1 MRNKLLI
8 EAVGT
13 FFLCLAALVASSPL
27 SVAALL
33 CALIYM
39 GAPVSLAHYNPA
51 VSLAFRLRG
60 RTGTRALWSYV
71 VVQLTAALLA
81 AMMAGYLLGHDTDRA
96 RAAVDAL
103 SESAFIGFGVTAVVE
118 LLATFA
124 LAFVI
129 LMVGT
134 SRLTAGNSYFGLAI
148 ALAVLGLSGTFGDFN
163 PTMNP
168 AVSLASSL
176 LGIFAAI
183 FDGLIGTK
191 TFVTE
196 SLFLAKLAPRILAE
210 IAVQFVGAALA
221 AWVFR
226 FLFPE
231 DR

>member
-13 FFLCLAALVASSPL
+13 FFLCLAAMVASSPL
-27 SVAALL
+27 PVAALL

-60 RTGTRALWSYV
+60 RSGTRTLWSYIA
-71 VVQLTAALLA
+71 VQLAAAVLA
-81 AMMAGYLLGHDTDRA
+81 AMVAGTLLGHDSEHA
-96 RAAVDAL
+96 KGAVDAL
-103 SESAFIGFGVTAVVE
+103 SESAFDGFGVTAVVE
-118 LLATFA
+118 LLGTFA
-124 LAFVI
+124 LAFII

-148 ALAVLGLSGTFGDFN
+148 AVAVLGLSGTFGDFN

-168 AVSLASSL
+168 AVSLTSSL
-176 LGIFAAI
+176 LGLFSAI
-183 FDGLIGTK
+183 FDGLLGTK
-191 TFVTE
+191 TFITE
-196 SLFLAKLAPRILAE
+196 TLFLAKVAPRVLAE
-210 IAVQFVGAALA
+210 VAVQFVGAALA
-221 AWVFR
+221 AWFFR
-226 FLFPE
+226 VLFPE

>member
-13 FFLCLAALVASSPL
+13 FFLCLAALVATNPL

-60 RTGTRALWSYV
+60 RTSTRALWSYV
-71 VVQLTAALLA
+71 AVQLTAAILA
-81 AMMAGYLLGHDTDRA
+81 AALAGFILGHDSDHA
-96 RAAVDAL
+96 KGAIDAIAG
-103 SESAFIGFGVTAVVE
+103 SAFEGFGASAVVE
-118 LLATFA
+118 LLATFV

-148 ALAVLGLSGTFGDFN
+148 ATAVLGLTSTFGEFN
-163 PTMNP
+163 PTLNP
-168 AVSLASSL
+168 AVAVAAALQ
-176 LGIFAAI
+176 GPFATC
-183 FDGLIGTK
+183 FDGLLGSK
-191 TFVTE
+191 AFFTE
-196 SLFLAKLAPRILAE
+196 SLFLAKITPRVLADIG
-210 IAVQFVGAALA
+210 VQCVGATGA
-221 AWVFR
+221 AWLFR
-226 FLFPE
+226 QLFPE
-231 DR
+231 DC

>member
-13 FFLCLAALVASSPL
+13 FFLCLAAMVASSPL

-51 VSLAFRLRG
+51 VSLAFLLRG
-60 RTGTRALWSYV
+60 RSSSRALWSYV
-71 VVQLTAALLA
+71 GVHLA
-81 AMMAGYLLGHDTDRA
+81 AAFL
-96 RAAVDAL
+96 AVVVA
-103 SESAFIGFGVTAVVE
+103 GFGATAVVE

-148 ALAVLGLSGTFGDFN
+148 AAVVLGLSGTFGEFN

-176 LGIFAAI
+176 LGVFSAI
-183 FDGLIGTK
+183 CDGLIGTK
-191 TFVTE
+191 AFVTE
-196 SLFLAKLAPRILAE
+196 SLFLAKIAPRVLAE

-221 AWVFR
+221 AWLFR
-226 FLFPE
+226 LLFPE

>member
-13 FFLCLAALVASSPL
+13 FFLCLAALVATSPL

-60 RTGTRALWSYV
+60 RTSTRSLWSYV
-71 VVQLTAALLA
+71 AVQLTAAMLA
-81 AMMAGYLLGHDTDRA
+81 AALAGFLLGHDSGHTKG
-96 RAAVDAL
+96 AVDAL
-103 SESAFIGFGVTAVVE
+103 ADSAFADFGAFAIVE

-124 LAFVI
+124 LVFVI

-148 ALAVLGLSGTFGDFN
+148 ATAVLGLASSFGEFN

-168 AVSLASSL
+168 AVAVAVALQ
-176 LGIFAAI
+176 GFFATC
-183 FDGLIGTK
+183 FDGLLGSK
-191 TFVTE
+191 AFFTE
-196 SLFLAKLAPRILAE
+196 SLFLAKMTPRILAD
-210 IAVQFVGAALA
+210 IGVQCFGATGAAWL
-221 AWVFR
+221 FR
-226 FLFPE
+226 KLFPE

>member
-13 FFLCLAALVASSPL
+13 FFLCLAALVATNPL

-51 VSLAFRLRG
+51 VSFAFRLRG
-60 RTGTRALWSYV
+60 RSSTRALWSYV
-71 VVQLTAALLA
+71 GVQLAAALLA
-81 AMMAGYLLGHDTDRA
+81 AMVAGFLLGHDTEHA
-96 RAAVDAL
+96 KGAVDD
-103 SESAFIGFGVTAVVE
+103 FGVVAVVE
-118 LLATFA
+118 LLGTFA

-148 ALAVLGLSGTFGDFN
+148 AAVVLGVSGTFSEFN

-168 AVSLASSL
+168 SVSLASSL
-176 LGIFAAI
+176 LGVFSAI

-196 SLFLAKLAPRILAE
+196 SLFLAKIAPRVLAE

-221 AWVFR
+221 AGLFR
-226 FLFPE
+226 KLFPE

>member
-13 FFLCLAALVASSPL
+13 FFLCLAALVATNPL

-51 VSLAFRLRG
+51 VSLSFWLRG
-60 RTGTRALWSYV
+60 RAGTRSLWSYV
-71 VVQLTAALLA
+71 AVQLTAAIFA
-81 AMMAGYLLGHDTDRA
+81 AAVAGFLLGHDSEHA
-96 RAAVDAL
+96 KGAVDAL
-103 SESAFIGFGVTAVVE
+103 ADSAFEGFGVTAVVE
-118 LLATFA
+118 LLGTFV

-148 ALAVLGLSGTFGDFN
+148 AAAVLGLSAIFGEFN

-168 AVSLASSL
+168 AVSLASAL
-176 LGIFAAI
+176 LGVCSAL
-183 FDGLIGTK
+183 FDGLLGTK

-196 SLFLAKLAPRILAE
+196 AVFLAKIVPRMLAE
-210 IAVQFVGAALA
+210 IAVQLVGAASA
-221 AWVFR
+221 AWFFR
-226 FLFPE
+226 RMFPE

>member
-13 FFLCLAALVASSPL
+13 FFLCLAALVSSNALP
-27 SVAALL
+27 VAALL

-60 RTGTRALWSYV
+60 RSSTRALWSYIA
-71 VVQLTAALLA
+71 VQLTAAVLA
-81 AMMAGYLLGHDTDRA
+81 AMAAGTLLGHDSEHA
-96 RAAVDAL
+96 RAIDAL
-103 SESAFIGFGVTAVVE
+103 SESAFVGFGVTAAIE
-118 LLATFA
+118 LLCTFA
-124 LAFVI
+124 LAFII

-134 SRLTAGNSYFGLAI
+134 SRLTAGNSYFGVAI
-148 ALAVLGLSGTFGDFN
+148 AVAVLGLSGTFGDFN

-176 LGIFAAI
+176 VGAFAAI
-183 FDGLIGTK
+183 FDGLLGTK

-196 SLFLAKLAPRILAE
+196 TLFLAKVAPRLFAE
-210 IAVQFVGAALA
+210 VAVQFVGAALA
-221 AWVFR
+221 AWFFR
-226 FLFPE
+226 VLFPE

>member
-13 FFLCLAALVASSPL
+13 FFLCLAAMVAASPL
-27 SVAALL
+27 PVAALL

-60 RTGTRALWSYV
+60 RSGTRALWSYI
-71 VVQLTAALLA
+71 VVQLAAAVLA
-81 AMMAGYLLGHDTDRA
+81 AMVAGYLLGHDSEHA
-96 RAAVDAL
+96 KGAVDAM
-103 SESAFIGFGVTAVVE
+103 SESAFDGFGVSAVVE
-118 LLATFA
+118 LLSTFA
-124 LAFVI
+124 LAFII

-168 AVSLASSL
+168 AVSLTSSL
-176 LGIFAAI
+176 LGLFSAI
-183 FDGLIGTK
+183 FDGLLGTK
-191 TFVTE
+191 TFITE
-196 SLFLAKLAPRILAE
+196 TLFLAKVAPRVLAE
-210 IAVQFVGAALA
+210 VGVQFVGAALA
-221 AWVFR
+221 AWFFR
-226 FLFPE
+226 VLFPE

>member
-60 RTGTRALWSYV
+60 RAGTRALWSYV
-71 VVQLTAALLA
+71 GVQLTAALLA
-81 AMMAGYLLGHDTDRA
+81 AMVAGYLLGHDTEHA

-103 SESAFIGFGVTAVVE
+103 SESAFTGFGVTAVVE

-134 SRLTAGNSYFGLAI
+134 SRLTAGNSYYGLAI
-148 ALAVLGLSGTFGDFN
+148 AVAVLGLSGTFGDFN

-176 LGIFAAI
+176 LGVFSAI
-183 FDGLIGTK
+183 FDGLLGTK

-196 SLFLAKLAPRILAE
+196 TLFLAKLAPRILAE

-221 AWVFR
+221 AWFFR
-226 FLFPE
+226 VLFPE

>member
-81 AMMAGYLLGHDTDRA
+81 AMVAGYLLGHDTDRA

-103 SESAFIGFGVTAVVE
+103 SESAFTGFGVTAAVE

-134 SRLTAGNSYFGLAI
+134 SRLTAGNSYYGLAI

-176 LGIFAAI
+176 MGPFAAI

-196 SLFLAKLAPRILAE
+196 TLFLAKLAPRILAE

-226 FLFPE
+226 CLFPE

>member
-13 FFLCLAALVASSPL
+13 FFLCLVALVSPNAL
-27 SVAALL
+27 PVAALL

-39 GAPVSLAHYNPA
+39 GSPVSLAHYNPA

-60 RTGTRALWSYV
+60 RSSTRALGAYV
-71 VVQLTAALLA
+71 GVQLAAAVFA
-81 AMMAGYLLGHDTDRA
+81 AMVAGTLLGHDSEHA
-96 RAAVDAL
+96 KGAVDAL
-103 SESAFIGFGVTAVVE
+103 SESAFVGFGVSAIVE
-118 LLATFA
+118 LLCTFA
-124 LAFVI
+124 LAFII

-148 ALAVLGLSGTFGDFN
+148 AVAVLGLSGTFGDFN

-176 LGIFAAI
+176 VGAFAAI
-183 FDGLIGTK
+183 FDGLLGTK

-196 SLFLAKLAPRILAE
+196 TLYLAKVAPRILAE
-210 IAVQFVGAALA
+210 VAVQLVGAALA
-221 AWVFR
+221 AWFFR
-226 FLFPE
+226 ILFPE

>member
-13 FFLCLAALVASSPL
+13 FFLCLAALVATNPL

-60 RTGTRALWSYV
+60 RSGSRALWSFIG
-71 VVQLTAALLA
+71 VQLAAAFLA
-81 AMMAGYLLGHDTDRA
+81 AAVAGFLLGHDSEHA
-96 RAAVDAL
+96 KGAVDAL
-103 SESAFIGFGVTAVVE
+103 AESAFADFGVVAVVE
-118 LLATFA
+118 LLGTFV

-148 ALAVLGLSGTFGDFN
+148 AAVVLGVSGTFGEFN

-168 AVSLASSL
+168 AVSLAHSLQGVSSSL
-176 LGIFAAI
+176 
-183 FDGLIGTK
+183 FDGLFGTK
-191 TFVTE
+191 AFITE
-196 SLFLAKLAPRILAE
+196 TLFLAKIAPRVLAE
-210 IAVQFVGAALA
+210 IVVQLAGAALA
-221 AWVFR
+221 AWFFR
-226 FLFPE
+226 SLFPE

>member
-13 FFLCLAALVASSPL
+13 FFLCLATLVSSSPL
-27 SVAALL
+27 PVAALL

-60 RTGTRALWSYV
+60 RSSTRAFWAHTA
-71 VVQLTAALLA
+71 VQLAAAVLA
-81 AMMAGYLLGHDTDRA
+81 AIAAGTLLGHDSEHA
-96 RAAVDAL
+96 KGAVDAL
-103 SESAFIGFGVTAVVE
+103 SESAFVGFGVSAMVE
-118 LLATFA
+118 LLCTFA
-124 LAFVI
+124 LAFII

-148 ALAVLGLSGTFGDFN
+148 AVAVLGLSGTFGDFN

-176 LGIFAAI
+176 VGAFAAI
-183 FDGLIGTK
+183 FDGLLGTK

-196 SLFLAKLAPRILAE
+196 TLYLAKVTPRILAE
-210 IAVQFVGAALA
+210 VAVQFVGAASA
-221 AWVFR
+221 AWFFR
-226 FLFPE
+226 VLFPE

>member
-13 FFLCLAALVASSPL
+13 FFLCLAALVATNPL
-27 SVAALL
+27 TVAALL

-60 RTGTRALWSYV
+60 RSGNRAFWSYV
-71 VVQLTAALLA
+71 GVQLGAALLA
-81 AMMAGYLLGHDTDRA
+81 SLVAGFLLGHDA
-96 RAAVDAL
+96 EHAKNAVEAM
-103 SESAFIGFGVTAVVE
+103 SESAFEGFGATAVAE
-118 LLATFA
+118 LLGTFA

-148 ALAVLGLSGTFGDFN
+148 AAVVLGLSGALGEFS

-168 AVSLASSL
+168 AVSLANTL
-176 LGIFAAI
+176 LGIFSAL
-183 FDGLIGTK
+183 FDGLFGTK
-191 TFVTE
+191 TFAAETV
-196 SLFLAKLAPRILAE
+196 FLAKIAPRILAA
-210 IAVQFVGAALA
+210 IAVQFAGAALA
-221 AWVFR
+221 AWFFR
-226 FLFPE
+226 QMFPE

>member
-13 FFLCLAALVASSPL
+13 FFLCLAALVSSDPL
-27 SVAALL
+27 PVAALL

-60 RTGTRALWSYV
+60 RSGTRALWSYIA
-71 VVQLTAALLA
+71 VQLAAAVLA
-81 AMMAGYLLGHDTDRA
+81 AMVAGYLLGHDSEHA
-96 RAAVDAL
+96 KAAVDAL
-103 SESAFIGFGVTAVVE
+103 SESAFAGFGITAVIQ
-118 LLATFA
+118 LLCTFA
-124 LAFVI
+124 LAFII

-148 ALAVLGLSGTFGDFN
+148 AVAVLGLSGTFGDFN

-168 AVSLASSL
+168 AVSLAFSL
-176 LGIFAAI
+176 LSVLAAV
-183 FDGLIGTK
+183 FDGLLGTK
-191 TFVTE
+191 AFVAE
-196 SLFLAKLAPRILAE
+196 SLFLAKIAPRLLAE
-210 IAVQFVGAALA
+210 VAVQFVGAALA
-221 AWVFR
+221 AWLFR
-226 FLFPE
+226 VLFPE

>member
-13 FFLCLAALVASSPL
+13 FFLCLAAMVATNPL

-51 VSLAFRLRG
+51 VSLSFRLRG
-60 RTGTRALWSYV
+60 RAGTRALWSYV
-71 VVQLTAALLA
+71 AVQLMAAIFA
-81 AMMAGYLLGHDTDRA
+81 AAVAGFLLGHDSDHA
-96 RAAVDAL
+96 KGAVDAL
-103 SESAFIGFGVTAVVE
+103 ADSPFEGFGATAVVE

-148 ALAVLGLSGTFGDFN
+148 AAVVLGISGTFGEFN

-168 AVSLASSL
+168 AVSLATSL
-176 LGIFAAI
+176 LGVCSAL
-183 FDGLIGTK
+183 FDGLLGTK

-196 SLFLAKLAPRILAE
+196 SLFLAKIAPRILAE
-210 IAVQFVGAALA
+210 IAVQLLGGALA
-221 AWVFR
+221 AWFFR
-226 FLFPE
+226 VLFPE

>member
-13 FFLCLAALVASSPL
+13 FFLCLAAAVATSPL

-60 RTGTRALWSYV
+60 RSGTRALWSYV
-71 VVQLTAALLA
+71 GVQLAAALLA
-81 AMMAGYLLGHDTDRA
+81 TMVAGFLLGHDSEHA
-96 RAAVDAL
+96 KGVVDAL
-103 SESAFIGFGVTAVVE
+103 GESAFAGFGVTAVVE
-118 LLATFA
+118 LLGTFV

-148 ALAVLGLSGTFGDFN
+148 AAVVLGVSGTFGEFN

-176 LGIFAAI
+176 LGVSSAL
-183 FDGLIGTK
+183 FDGLFGTK
-191 TFVTE
+191 AFVTE
-196 SLFLAKLAPRILAE
+196 SLFLAKIAPRLLAE
-210 IAVQFVGAALA
+210 IAVQLAGASLA
-221 AWVFR
+221 AWFFR
-226 FLFPE
+226 KLFPE

>member
-13 FFLCLAALVASSPL
+13 FFLCLAALVATKAL

-51 VSLAFRLRG
+51 VSLSFWLRG
-60 RTGTRALWSYV
+60 RAGTRSLWSYV
-71 VVQLTAALLA
+71 AVQLTAAIFA
-81 AMMAGYLLGHDTDRA
+81 AAVAGFLLGHDSEHA
-96 RAAVDAL
+96 KGAVDAL
-103 SESAFIGFGVTAVVE
+103 ADSAFEGFGVTAVVE
-118 LLATFA
+118 LLGTFV

-148 ALAVLGLSGTFGDFN
+148 AATVLGLSATFGEFN

-168 AVSLASSL
+168 AVSLASAL
-176 LGIFAAI
+176 LGVCSAL
-183 FDGLIGTK
+183 FDGLLGTK
-191 TFVTE
+191 AFVTE
-196 SLFLAKLAPRILAE
+196 AVFLAKIVPRVLAE
-210 IAVQFVGAALA
+210 IAVQLAGAASA
-221 AWVFR
+221 AWFFR
-226 FLFPE
+226 RMFPE

>member
-13 FFLCLAALVASSPL
+13 FFLCLATLVSSSPL
-27 SVAALL
+27 PVAALL

-60 RTGTRALWSYV
+60 RSSTRAFWAHTA
-71 VVQLTAALLA
+71 VQLAAAVLA
-81 AMMAGYLLGHDTDRA
+81 AIAAGTLLGHDSEHA
-96 RAAVDAL
+96 KGAVDAL
-103 SESAFIGFGVTAVVE
+103 SESAFVGFGVSAMVE
-118 LLATFA
+118 LLCTFA
-124 LAFVI
+124 LAFII

-148 ALAVLGLSGTFGDFN
+148 AVAVLGLSGTFGDFN

-176 LGIFAAI
+176 VGAFAAI
-183 FDGLIGTK
+183 FDGLLGTK

-196 SLFLAKLAPRILAE
+196 TLYLAKVTPRILAE
-210 IAVQFVGAALA
+210 VAVQFVGAALA
-221 AWVFR
+221 AWFFR
-226 FLFPE
+226 VLFPE

>member
-27 SVAALL
+27 PVAALL

-51 VSLAFRLRG
+51 VSLAFRVRG
-60 RTGTRALWSYV
+60 RSGTRALWAYIG
-71 VVQLTAALLA
+71 VQLAAAVLA
-81 AMMAGYLLGHDTDRA
+81 AMAAGYLLGHDSEHA
-96 RAAVDAL
+96 KGAVDAL
-103 SESAFIGFGVTAVVE
+103 SESAFAGFGVTAVVE

-124 LAFVI
+124 LAFII

-134 SRLTAGNSYFGLAI
+134 SRLTAGNSYYGLAI
-148 ALAVLGLSGTFGDFN
+148 AVAVLGLSGTFGDFN

-176 LGIFAAI
+176 LGLFSAI
-183 FDGLIGTK
+183 FDGLLGTK
-191 TFVTE
+191 TFITE
-196 SLFLAKLAPRILAE
+196 TLFLAKVAPRILAE

-221 AWVFR
+221 AWFFR
-226 FLFPE
+226 VLFPE

>member
-13 FFLCLAALVASSPL
+13 FFLCLAALVATNPL

-60 RTGTRALWSYV
+60 RSGTRALWAYAGTQFGV
-71 VVQLTAALLA
+71 AVLAALV
-81 AMMAGYLLGHDTDRA
+81 AGFLLGHDSDHA
-96 RAAVDAL
+96 KGAVDAL
-103 SESAFIGFGVTAVVE
+103 ADSAFADFGSVAVVE
-118 LLATFA
+118 FLGTFA

-134 SRLTAGNSYFGLAI
+134 SRLTAGNSYFGFAI
-148 ALAVLGLSGTFGDFN
+148 AAVVLGVSGTFGEFN

-168 AVSLASSL
+168 AVSVASSL
-176 LGIFAAI
+176 LGVFSAL
-183 FDGLIGTK
+183 FDGLFGSK
-191 TFVTE
+191 AFFAEATF
-196 SLFLAKLAPRILAE
+196 FAKIVPRLLAE
-210 IAVQFVGAALA
+210 ISVQLVGAAAA
-221 AWVFR
+221 AWFFR
-226 FLFPE
+226 RLFPE

>member
-13 FFLCLAALVASSPL
+13 FFLCLAAMVASSPL
-27 SVAALL
+27 PVAALL

-60 RTGTRALWSYV
+60 RSGTRTLWSYIA
-71 VVQLTAALLA
+71 VQLAAAVLA
-81 AMMAGYLLGHDTDRA
+81 AMVAGTLLGHDSEHA
-96 RAAVDAL
+96 KGAVDAL
-103 SESAFIGFGVTAVVE
+103 SESAFVGFGVSAVVE
-118 LLATFA
+118 LLCTFA
-124 LAFVI
+124 LAFII

-134 SRLTAGNSYFGLAI
+134 SRLTAGNSYYGLAI
-148 ALAVLGLSGTFGDFN
+148 AVAVLGLSGTFGDFN

-176 LGIFAAI
+176 LGLFSAI
-183 FDGLIGTK
+183 FDGLFGTK

-196 SLFLAKLAPRILAE
+196 TLFLAKVAPRVLAE
-210 IAVQFVGAALA
+210 VAVQFVGAALA
-221 AWVFR
+221 AWFFR
-226 FLFPE
+226 VLFPE

>member
-13 FFLCLAALVASSPL
+13 FFLCLVALVSPNAL
-27 SVAALL
+27 PVAALL

-39 GAPVSLAHYNPA
+39 GSPVSLAHYNPA

-60 RTGTRALWSYV
+60 RSSTRALGAYV
-71 VVQLTAALLA
+71 GVQLAAAVFA
-81 AMMAGYLLGHDTDRA
+81 AMVAGTLLGHDSEHA
-96 RAAVDAL
+96 KGAVDAL
-103 SESAFIGFGVTAVVE
+103 SESAFVGFGVSAIVE
-118 LLATFA
+118 LLCTFA
-124 LAFVI
+124 LAFII

-148 ALAVLGLSGTFGDFN
+148 AVAVLGLSGTFGDFN

-176 LGIFAAI
+176 VGAFAAI
-183 FDGLIGTK
+183 FDGLLGTK

-196 SLFLAKLAPRILAE
+196 TLYLAKVAPRILAE
-210 IAVQFVGAALA
+210 VAVQFVGAALA
-221 AWVFR
+221 AWFFR
-226 FLFPE
+226 ILFPE

>member
-1 MRNKLLI
+1 MRHKLLI

-13 FFLCLAALVASSPL
+13 FFLCLAAAVASNPI

-60 RTGTRALWSYV
+60 RVGTRALGSYV
-71 VVQLTAALLA
+71 GVQLGAALLA
-81 AMMAGYLLGHDTDRA
+81 ALVAGFLLGHDA
-96 RAAVDAL
+96 EHAKGAIDAL
-103 SESAFIGFGVTAVVE
+103 GESAFAGFGATAVVE
-118 LLATFA
+118 LLGTFV
-124 LAFVI
+124 LGFVI

-148 ALAVLGLSGTFGDFN
+148 AAVVLGAAGTFGEFN

-168 AVSLASSL
+168 AVSLTSSL
-176 LGIFAAI
+176 LGVSSALA
-183 FDGLIGTK
+183 DGLFGTK

-196 SLFLAKLAPRILAE
+196 SLYLAKIAPRVLAE
-210 IAVQFVGAALA
+210 IAVQLAGASLA
-221 AWVFR
+221 AWFFR
-226 FLFPE
+226 RLFPE

>member
-13 FFLCLAALVASSPL
+13 FFLCLAALVSSSPL
-27 SVAALL
+27 PVAALL

-60 RTGTRALWSYV
+60 RSSSRALGSYV
-71 VVQLTAALLA
+71 AVQLMAAVFA
-81 AMMAGYLLGHDTDRA
+81 AMAAGTLLGHDSEHA
-96 RAAVDAL
+96 KGAVDAL
-103 SESAFIGFGVTAVVE
+103 SESAFAGFGVTAVVE
-118 LLATFA
+118 LLCTFA

-148 ALAVLGLSGTFGDFN
+148 AVAVLGLSGTFVDFN

-168 AVSLASSL
+168 AVALASPL
-176 LGIFAAI
+176 VGAFAAI

-196 SLFLAKLAPRILAE
+196 TLFLAKVAPRILAE
-210 IAVQFVGAALA
+210 VAVQLLGAALA
-221 AWVFR
+221 AWFFR
-226 FLFPE
+226 VLFPE